1 MDNRNQRQRRRQ
13 HRRQKARQR
22 LLKQLSF
29 LVLCCFL
36 LSFLLKHAGRLIEG
50 AQGLLSE
57 HQREEEKERLS
68 EEGCPESL
76 LELLEKNPEAR
87 DFVLA
92 YEKNKDKEWDR
103 DVSDEVTKG
112 EIPLFLQWDERWGYE
127 TYGDDFLAVT
137 GCGPTCLSMV
147 VCGLTGET
155 KWNPYETAQ
164 WAEEQGFYVSGSGS
178 SWELMTT
185 GAEELGLVVQ
195 EVLFDESHIRG
206 TLEAERPIIC
216 AMRPGDFTTGGHFI
230 VLTGVDEN
238 GDILLQDPN
247 SPLRSEQHWELD
259 KLMRQMKNL
268 WAYSL

>member
-1 MDNRNQRQRRRQ
+1 MRRKRRRVRQRFI
-13 HRRQKARQR
+13 KK
-22 LLKQLSF
+22 LCF
-29 LVLCCFL
+29 LAVCCFFIF
-36 LSFLLKHAGRLIEG
+36 FLLRHAGRLIKGVQE
-50 AQGLLSE
+50 LLAAHRAE
-57 HQREEEKERLS
+57 ADKERLA

-87 DFVLA
+87 DFVLG
-92 YEKNKDKEWDR
+92 YEKNKDKEWNR
-103 DVSDEVTKG
+103 DVSGEVSKG

-155 KWNPYETAQ
+155 NWNPYEVAQ
-164 WAEEQGFYVSGSGS
+164 WAEDQGFYVSGSGS

-185 GAEELGLVVQ
+185 GAETLGLAAKELV
-195 EVLFDESHIRG
+195 FDEMHIREA
-206 TLEAERPIIC
+206 LEDGRPIIC

-230 VLTGVDEN
+230 VLTGVDEK
-238 GDILLQDPN
+238 GDICLHDPN
-247 SPLRSEQHWELD
+247 SPMRSEEHWELD
-259 KLMRQMKNL
+259 RLMRQMKNL

>member
-1 MDNRNQRQRRRQ
+1 MNNRNQRQRRRQ
-13 HRRQKARQR
+13 KARRR
-22 LLKQLSF
+22 LLKKLSF

-36 LSFLLKHAGRLIEG
+36 LFFLLKYAGRLIEG
-50 AQGLLSE
+50 ARSLLSE
-57 HQREEEKERLS
+57 HQRKADKERLA
-68 EEGCPESL
+68 EEECPESL

-87 DFVLA
+87 DFVLD
-92 YEKNKDKEWDR
+92 YEKNKDKVWDR
-103 DVSDEVTKG
+103 DVADEVTEG

-127 TYGDDFLAVT
+127 SYGDDFLAVT

-178 SWELMTT
+178 SWELMST
-185 GAEELGLVVQ
+185 GAEKLGLSA
-195 EVLFDESHIRG
+195 EELAFDETHIRAAL
-206 TLEAERPIIC
+206 TAEMPIIC
-216 AMRPGDFTTGGHFI
+216 VMGPGDFTTGGHFL

-238 GDILLQDPN
+238 GDICLHDPN
-247 SPLRSEQHWELD
+247 SPMRSEQHWELD
-259 KLMRQMKNL
+259 RLMRQMKNL